1 MKGVQVHSAFVHKQS
16 TGSGKSKGG
25 SGKGVGAKDEH
36 MVQGFVRLGKAH
48 AAMVLRASGKQDVV
62 LKFAGPRAGHPIST
76 ALIDLKEI
84 DNISSARILA
94 DKLGPIS
101 RGILPLNDQWT
112 KFAVRVMHED
122 QVKAQLQLY
131 PDSGPAGLNFT
142 VKETYVIDNIP
153 IGSSAREVLEKVDGM
168 IGWKAIK
175 IKELK
180 GRDGDGQFGQQHY
193 SLLVGSQG
201 PPSQTVI
208 HMMRGRP
215 ILINPDRQSQLQ
227 QSWTKET
234 TKEKFAAYFS
244 EVSDSNSTSSSIS
257 SVSGTGSGEE
267 GDGFGNELTLE
278 EGLQSGG
285 DASMG
290 RARNWGTLA
299 GAAVQG
305 CVAIPA
311 TSTLPVPV
319 SPPSSKGSGPDG
331 PRPLKPSAKTG
342 LEKLVEDL
350 AVKVET
356 LGERLATT
364 RNELQGQIEQQC
376 LRTQAQIEQ
385 QGKQTDERF
394 ERIFGLFSVQI
405 AAFAK
410 GRAPPSSTLEPG
422 DTVEVVTDDSSG
434 GVHGSQYGPAVVA
447 RKKVQFGPYVEDDD
461 EK

>member
-1 MKGVQVHSAFVHKQS
+1 MCEEDQLGPRNLTGILLAEEVSYLMGTKNKGEFLVTYATVTKLANLKRHVEVPRGRKLDDQAFKNFVNAVKAGGDISVEVSAILK
-16 TGSGKSKGG
+16 KSYANDIGRAQAILAVAVSHG
-25 SGKGVGAKDEH
+25 HNLVRDETTEK
-36 MVQGFVRLGKAH
+36 GKARS
-48 AAMVLRASGKQDVV
+48 L
-62 LKFAGPRAGHPIST
+62 
-76 ALIDLKEI
+76 E
-84 DNISSARILA
+84 
-94 DKLGPIS
+94 
-101 RGILPLNDQWT
+101 
-112 KFAVRVMHED
+112 
-122 QVKAQLQLY
+122 
-131 PDSGPAGLNFT
+131 GLNFEE
-142 VKETYVIDNIP
+142 KEQYVIDNIP
-153 IGSSAREVLEKVDGM
+153 IGSQAGEVLGKIADM
-168 IGWKAIK
+168 IGWQAIK
-175 IKELK
+175 IREMKD
-180 GRDGDGQFGQQHY
+180 RDGDQRGGRQYY
-193 SLLVGSQG
+193 SLLVGSHG
-201 PPSQTVI
+201 PPSLTVI
-208 HMMRGRP
+208 HMIQGRP

-244 EVSDSNSTSSSIS
+244 EVSESNSTSSSIS

-285 DASMG
+285 EASMG

-299 GAAVQG
+299 GAAGQG

-311 TSTLPVPV
+311 TSNLPVPV

-405 AAFAK
+405 AAFTK
-410 GRAPPSSTLEPG
+410 GRAPPSSTPEPG
-422 DTVEVVTDDSSG
+422 ETAEAVTDDSSG